1 MELDQDACYRALVAR
16 DVRFDGVFF
25 VGVKTTGIYCRP
37 ICTARTPRR
46 TSCLFFPSAA
56 AAEREGFRPC
66 LRCRPELSP
75 GQAPV
80 DAASRI
86 AHAVAARIEAGALN
100 EDGNLETLAEEF
112 GLCSRQV
119 RRVVRKELGVSPV
132 ELAQTH
138 RLLMAKCLLSETQL
152 PSVEI
157 AFASGFGS
165 VRRFNAAFRSRY
177 RLSPTQLR
185 RVPKRTESG
194 PMLKLSLAYRP
205 PLAWDAM
212 LRFLAARA
220 TPGVECVSGGKYY
233 RTAAVG
239 DCRGWLSA
247 APVAGRSLISV
258 EISNSL
264 VPALGAVLARLK
276 NLFDL
281 NARPDVID
289 GRLSSDRRFAPLVA
303 RLPGLRVPG
312 AFSGFELAVR
322 AVLGQQVSV
331 SGATTL
337 AGRLAEAFG
346 EPIETPLGCLSRLAP
361 VAERIAAASR
371 DELCR
376 AGITS
381 ARADCLAAIARSVAE
396 GELRLAPT
404 PAPEA
409 VVGRLLEL
417 PGIGQWTAQY
427 IALRALRWPDAFP
440 GGDLG
445 IRKALDV
452 QTAREATSAAEAWR
466 PWRAYAAMHL
476 WNSLEV
482 KPTRT
487 KEVEA

>member
-1 MELDQDACYRALVAR
+1 MELDQEACYRALVAR

-80 DAASRI
+80 DAPSRV

-100 EDGNLETLAEEF
+100 EDGTLESLAEEF
-112 GLCSRQV
+112 QLCSRQL

-138 RLLMAKCLLSETQL
+138 RLLLAKRLLSETQL
-152 PSVEI
+152 PAVEI

-194 PMLKLSLAYRP
+194 QTLKLSLAYRP

-220 TPGVECVSGGKYY
+220 TPGVEYVSGGKYF
-233 RTAAVG
+233 RTADIG
-239 DCRGWLSA
+239 KHRGWLSA
-247 APVAGRSLISV
+247 APVEGRSLISV
-258 EISNSL
+258 EISNLL

-276 NLFDL
+276 NLFDM

-289 GRLSSDRRFAPLVA
+289 GRLASDRRLAPLVA
-303 RLPGLRVPG
+303 RSPGLRVPG

-331 SGATTL
+331 RGATTL
-337 AGRLAEAFG
+337 AGRLAEALG
-346 EPIETPLGCLSRLAP
+346 EPIETPMPCLSRLSPA
-361 VAERIAAASR
+361 AERIAAASR
-371 DELCR
+371 EELCR
-376 AGITS
+376 IGITS
-381 ARADCLAAIARSVAE
+381 ARADCLGALARSVAD
-396 GELRLAPT
+396 GDLRLSPT

-417 PGIGQWTAQY
+417 PGIGDWTAQY

-452 QTAREATSAAEAWR
+452 QTAREAIAAAEAWR

-476 WNSLEV
+476 WNSLET
-482 KPTRT
+482 KQTRT
-487 KEVEA
+487 KEVKA

>member
-1 MELDQDACYRALVAR
+1 MELDQETCYRALVAR

-37 ICTARTPRR
+37 ICTARTPRL

-56 AAEREGFRPC
+56 AAERAGFRPC

-100 EDGNLETLAEEF
+100 DDGSLEALAEEF
-112 GLCSRQV
+112 QLCSRQV
-119 RRVVRKELGVSPV
+119 RRVVRKELGVSPI

-138 RLLMAKCLLSETQL
+138 RLLLAKRLLSETQL
-152 PSVEI
+152 TAVEI

-165 VRRFNAAFRSRY
+165 VRRFNAAFRSQY

-185 RVPKRTESG
+185 RSPRRTESG
-194 PMLKLSLAYRP
+194 PTLKLSLAYRP
-205 PLAWDAM
+205 PLPWDAM
-212 LRFLAARA
+212 LRFLSARA
-220 TPGVECVSGGKYY
+220 TPGVECVSGGKYC

-239 DCRGWLSA
+239 SHRGWLCA
-247 APVAGRSLISV
+247 APVEGRSLISV
-258 EISNSL
+258 KISNSL

-289 GRLSSDRRFAPLVA
+289 GRLANDRRLAPLVG
-303 RLPGLRVPG
+303 RSPGLRVPG

-331 SGATTL
+331 RGATTL

-346 EPIETPLGCLSRLAP
+346 EPIETPLGCLSRLSPA
-361 VAERIAAASR
+361 AERIAAASR

-381 ARADCLAAIARSVAE
+381 ARAECLRALARSVAD
-396 GELRLAPT
+396 GELRLSPT
-404 PAPEA
+404 PAPES

-440 GGDLG
+440 AEDLG
-445 IRKALDV
+445 IRKALNMR
-452 QTAREATSAAEAWR
+452 TAREAIAAAESWR

-476 WNSLEV
+476 WNSLET
-482 KPTRT
+482 KKTRT
-487 KEVEA
+487 QEVNV

>member
-1 MELDQDACYRALVAR
+1 MELDQETCYGALVAR

-37 ICTARTPRR
+37 ICTARTPRLS
-46 TSCLFFPSAA
+46 SCLFFPSAA
-56 AAEREGFRPC
+56 AAERAGFRPC

-100 EDGNLETLAEEF
+100 DDGNLETLAEEF
-112 GLCSRQV
+112 QLCSRQV

-138 RLLMAKCLLSETQL
+138 RLLLAKRLLSETQL
-152 PSVEI
+152 PAVEI

-177 RLSPTQLR
+177 RLSPMQIRRSLR
-185 RVPKRTESG
+185 RIESG
-194 PMLKLSLAYRP
+194 PTLKLSLAYRP

-220 TPGVECVSGGKYY
+220 TPGVECVSGGKYC
-233 RTAAVG
+233 RTAAIG
-239 DCRGWLSA
+239 PYRGWLNA
-247 APVAGRSLISV
+247 TPVAGRSLISV

-264 VPALGAVLARLK
+264 APALAAVLAGLK

-281 NARPDVID
+281 SARPDVID
-289 GRLSSDRRFAPLVA
+289 GRLANDRRLAPLVA
-303 RLPGLRVPG
+303 RSPGLRVPG

-331 SGATTL
+331 RGATTL
-337 AGRLAEAFG
+337 AGRLAKAFG
-346 EPIETPLGCLSRLAP
+346 EPIETPLGCLSRLSP
-361 VAERIAAASR
+361 SAERIAAASR
-371 DELCR
+371 EELCR

-381 ARADCLAAIARSVAE
+381 ARADCLRALARSVVD
-396 GELRLAPT
+396 GELRLSPT

-409 VVGRLLEL
+409 VVDRLLEL
-417 PGIGQWTAQY
+417 PGIGEWTAQY

-445 IRKALDV
+445 IRKALNINA
-452 QTAREATSAAEAWR
+452 TREAIAAAEAWR
-466 PWRAYAAMHL
+466 PWRAYATMHL
-476 WNSLEV
+476 WNSLEAKQTQTQKV
-482 KPTRT
+482 KT
-487 KEVEA
+487 

>member
-1 MELDQDACYRALVAR
+1 MELDQEACYRALVAR

-56 AAEREGFRPC
+56 AAERAGFRPC

-80 DAASRI
+80 DAASRV

-100 EDGNLETLAEEF
+100 DDGNLEKLAEEF
-112 GLCSRQV
+112 QLCSRQV

-138 RLLMAKCLLSETQL
+138 RLLLAKRLLSETQL
-152 PSVEI
+152 PAVEI

-194 PMLKLSLAYRP
+194 ATLKLSLAYRP
-205 PLAWDAM
+205 PLAWEVM

-220 TPGVECVSGGKYY
+220 TPGVECVSGGEYY

-239 DCRGWLSA
+239 NHRGWLSA

-264 VPALGAVLARLK
+264 VSALGAVLARLK

-281 NARPDVID
+281 HARPDVID
-289 GRLSSDRRFAPLVA
+289 GRLAGDRRLAPLVA

-331 SGATTL
+331 RGATTL

-346 EPIETPLGCLSRLAP
+346 EPIETPLGCLSRLSPA
-361 VAERIAAASR
+361 AERIAAASR
-371 DELCR
+371 EELCR

-381 ARADCLAAIARSVAE
+381 ARADCLHALARAVAD
-396 GELRLAPT
+396 GELRLSPT
-404 PAPEA
+404 PAAEA

-417 PGIGQWTAQY
+417 PGIGEWTAQY

-445 IRKALDV
+445 IRKALNIR
-452 QTAREATSAAEAWR
+452 TAREAITAAEAWR

-476 WNSLEV
+476 WNSLDVE
-482 KPTRT
+482 PTRT
-487 KEVEA
+487 KEVKA

>member
-1 MELDQDACYRALVAR
+1 MELDQETCYRALVAR

-37 ICTARTPRR
+37 ICTARTPRLS
-46 TSCLFFPSAA
+46 SCLFFPSAA
-56 AAEREGFRPC
+56 AAECRGFRPC

-80 DAASRI
+80 DAASRV

-100 EDGNLETLAEEF
+100 DDGNLEALAEEF
-112 GLCSRQV
+112 QLCSRQV

-138 RLLMAKCLLSETQL
+138 RLLLAKRLLSETQL
-152 PSVEI
+152 PAVEI

-165 VRRFNAAFRSRY
+165 VRRFNAAFRSQY

-185 RVPKRTESG
+185 RSPRRIESG
-194 PMLKLSLAYRP
+194 PALKLSLAYRP
-205 PLAWDAM
+205 PLAWEAM
-212 LRFLAARA
+212 LRFLSARA
-220 TPGVECVSGGKYY
+220 TPGVECVSSGKYC
-233 RTAAVG
+233 RTAAIG
-239 DCRGWLSA
+239 SYRGWLSA
-247 APVAGRSLISV
+247 APVDGRALIAV

-264 VPALGAVLARLK
+264 VPALGAVLAKLK

-289 GRLSSDRRFAPLVA
+289 ARLSNDRRLAPLVA
-303 RLPGLRVPG
+303 RSPGLRVPG

-331 SGATTL
+331 RGATTL

-346 EPIETPLGCLSRLAP
+346 EPIETPLGCLSRLSP
-361 VAERIAAASR
+361 EAERIAAASR
-371 DELCR
+371 EELCR

-381 ARADCLAAIARSVAE
+381 ARADCLRALARSVAE
-396 GELRLAPT
+396 GELRLSPT

-409 VVGRLLEL
+409 VIGRLLEL
-417 PGIGQWTAQY
+417 PGIGSWTAQY

-440 GGDLG
+440 EGDLG

-452 QTAREATSAAEAWR
+452 QAAREAIVAAETWR
-466 PWRAYAAMHL
+466 PWRAYGAMHL
-476 WNSLEV
+476 WNSLDTIS
-482 KPTRT
+482 TRK
-487 KEVEA
+487 KEAKT